1 MSTQLTLV
9 QLAWA
14 DPRLL
19 IQYELLKC
27 LTVIEKAE
35 EVRSVQVFDTLQIN
49 NLLMGIGLACE
60 LEATSEMNRAF
71 VKVQVI
77 NKQKFI
83 NKIDPNSAIF
93 YLRKYEVASKYLDN
107 DWDVTD
113 DELFDSVYEVD
124 IIGIEN
130 LEIQLG
136 KYLDD
141 FRRLVSEWKCDN
153 PL

>member
-1 MSTQLTLV
+1 MH
-9 QLAWA
+9 
-14 DPRLL
+14 
-19 IQYELLKC
+19 
-27 LTVIEKAE
+27 
-35 EVRSVQVFDTLQIN
+35 VFDIRQIN
-49 NLLMGIGLACE
+49 NLLTGIGLACE

-77 NKQKFI
+77 NKQKFL
-83 NKIDPNSAIF
+83 NKVEPNSARF
-93 YLRKYEVASKYLDN
+93 YLRKYEVPSEYLDN

-113 DELFDSVYEVD
+113 DELFDSVHEVD
-124 IIGIEN
+124 IIGIKN

>member
-1 MSTQLTLV
+1 M
-9 QLAWA
+9 
-14 DPRLL
+14 
-19 IQYELLKC
+19 
-27 LTVIEKAE
+27 
-35 EVRSVQVFDTLQIN
+35 QVFDTRQIN
-49 NLLMGIGLACE
+49 NLLTGIGLACE

-77 NKQKFI
+77 NKQKFL
-83 NKIDPNSAIF
+83 NKIEPNSARF

-113 DELFDSVYEVD
+113 DELFDSVHEVD
-124 IIGIEN
+124 IIGIKN